1 MQSLLVKKNDIIWL
15 FSLECSSDWIFILD
29 NSGSIGSS
37 DFNLIREFVAQISS
51 SLEIGLQR
59 NLVSVISYAD
69 SASLHFGLTR
79 HTDKSSLLQAI
90 RAVPYTGGGTNTAA
104 ALQLLQNNPSLG
116 LRNGYR
122 HIVVFLTDGR
132 SSDTRETLRIASQIH
147 STNIYDIISIGI
159 GNANV
164 QELEGIASDSNFVFM
179 TVNFTLS
186 AALNDYANRILMLV
200 CSSKLLCAFF
210 KSF

>member
-1 MQSLLVKKNDIIWL
+1 MV
-15 FSLECSSDWIFILD
+15 
-29 NSGSIGSS
+29 
-37 DFNLIREFVAQISS
+37 QISS
-51 SLEIGLQR
+51 SLDIDLQR

-122 HIVVFLTDGR
+122 HVVVFLTDGR

-164 QELEGIASDSNFVFM
+164 QELEGIASDIDFVFM
-179 TVNFTLS
+179 TVNLTLS
-186 AALNDYANRILMLV
+186 AALDDHANRILLI
-200 CSSKLLCAFF
+200 LCP
-210 KSF
+210 SMYITCVIV

>member
-1 MQSLLVKKNDIIWL
+1 MAFLVNLIHRIIIFFFL
-15 FSLECSSDWIFILD
+15 TECNYDWIFILD

-37 DFNLIREFVAQISS
+37 DFNLLREFVAQISS
-51 SLEIGLQR
+51 SLNIGLQR
-59 NLVSVISYAD
+59 NLVSVISYAN

-90 RAVPYTGGGTNTAA
+90 RAVPYTGGSTNTAA
-104 ALQLLQNNPSLG
+104 ALRLLQSNPSLG

-132 SSDTRETLRIASQIH
+132 SSDTNETLRIASQIH
-147 STNIYDIISIGI
+147 STNVYDIISIGI

-164 QELEGIASDSNFVFM
+164 QELEGIASDIDFVFM
-179 TVNFTLS
+179 TVNLSLS
-186 AALNDYANRILMLV
+186 AALDDHANRILLIL
-200 CSSKLLCAFF
+200 CSSM
-210 KSF
+210 

>member
-1 MQSLLVKKNDIIWL
+1 VVFLP
-15 FSLECSSDWIFILD
+15 ECNNYYDWIFILD

-37 DFNLIREFVAQISS
+37 DFNLLREFVAQISS
-51 SLEIGLQR
+51 SLNIGLQR

-132 SSDTRETLRIASQIH
+132 SNNRRETLRIASQIH

-164 QELEGIASDSNFVFM
+164 QELEGIASDIDFVFI

-186 AALNDYANRILMLV
+186 AALDNHANKILLLF
-200 CSSKLLCAFF
+200 CSSMYITLCH
-210 KSF
+210 SITIVV

>member
-1 MQSLLVKKNDIIWL
+1 M
-15 FSLECSSDWIFILD
+15 
-29 NSGSIGSS
+29 
-37 DFNLIREFVAQISS
+37 
-51 SLEIGLQR
+51 
-59 NLVSVISYAD
+59 ISYAD

-104 ALQLLQNNPSLG
+104 ALQLLQNRTSLG

-132 SSDTRETLRIASQIH
+132 SNDKNATLRIASQIH

-159 GNANV
+159 GNINL
-164 QELEGIASDSNFVFM
+164 QELEGIASNIDFVFL
-179 TVNFTLS
+179 TANLNLS
-186 AALNDYANRILMLV
+186 VALNDYVNSLV
-200 CSSKLLCAFF
+200 MICSSKLVCT
-210 KSF
+210 SF